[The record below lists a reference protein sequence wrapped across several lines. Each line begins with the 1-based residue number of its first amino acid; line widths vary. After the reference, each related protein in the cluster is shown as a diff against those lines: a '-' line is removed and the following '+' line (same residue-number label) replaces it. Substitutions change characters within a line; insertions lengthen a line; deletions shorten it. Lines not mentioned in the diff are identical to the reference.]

1 MKIVFK
7 MEDKQITALFAYN
20 ETYKTASLDEIIES
34 LRGMIKEEDK
44 DRVKIFTLFACGE
57 FEHDPFN
64 KHDNFYILTRNVDD
78 IPKEVIDLH
87 TDENSWEFR
96 EMRDMLNKEMKK
108 YGKGEENISYSIYQL
123 SGTLK

>member
-20 ETYKTASLDEIIES
+20 ETCKTASLDEIIES

-44 DRVKIFTLFACGE
+44 ERVKIFTLFACGE
-57 FEHDPFN
+57 FERDPFN

-87 TDENSWEFR
+87 NDESVWEFR

-123 SGTLK
+123 RGTLK